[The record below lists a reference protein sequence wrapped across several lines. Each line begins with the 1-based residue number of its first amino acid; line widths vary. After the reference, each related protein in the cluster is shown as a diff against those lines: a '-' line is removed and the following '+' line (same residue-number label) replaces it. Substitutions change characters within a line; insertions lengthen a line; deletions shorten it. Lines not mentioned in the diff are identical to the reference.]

1 MESETIGDEE
11 QGRGGVNA
19 GISLENELGGSGNG
33 YRFWYYVGH
42 SEQAADLKRTSVAAA
57 AAAEKASA
65 SHLLCGLGADA

>member
-57 AAAEKASA
+57 AAAEKARA